1 MIVGTVSQTAPVL
14 ILVHD
19 DIEPPVQPIFD
30 APMRANDFVEAF
42 GRQRRAEQ
50 IIGGLGRCF
59 AGGFA
64 EALDLADSG
73 QARPMMVFVQPRD
86 VGRDRGRAGFD
97 AAMIGLDDRLGGDR
111 LRGNSPRARATM
123 RRSRRAAARSSRR
136 ASP

>member
-1 MIVGTVSQTAPVL
+1 
-14 ILVHD
+14 
-19 DIEPPVQPIFD
+19 PIFD

-50 IIGGLGRCF
+50 IIGGLERCL

-73 QARPMMVFVQPRD
+73 QARPMMVFDQPRD

-111 LRGNSPRARATM
+111 LAGGIVRYSTT
-123 RRSRRAAARSSRR
+123 SS
-136 ASP
+136 

>member
-1 MIVGTVSQTAPVL
+1 MAENREIVGSVFQTTPVL

-50 IIGGLGRCF
+50 IIGGLGCCF
-59 AGGFA
+59 AGDFA
-64 EALDLADSG
+64 DALDLADSG
-73 QARPMMVFVQPRD
+73 QAGPLMVFDQPRD
-86 VGRDRGRAGFD
+86 VGGDRGGAGFD

-111 LRGNSPRARATM
+111 LLAG
-123 RRSRRAAARSSRR
+123 SSRY
-136 ASP
+136 STTSS